1 MVNNIA
7 VTLYGDRQLLVSLYH
22 FIIDTNVKSPHTTPE
37 TNIIHQ
43 LYVNKSELKKNEKLS
58 LSSRIPSFVD
68 LKHIFIPHILYIYNI
83 HNNSPIYV

>member
-7 VTLYGDRQLLVSLYH
+7 ITLYGDRRLLVSLYH

-43 LYVNKSELKKNEKLS
+43 LYVNKSELNKNEKLS

-68 LKHIFIPHILYIYNI
+68 LKHIFIPRILYIYNI
-83 HNNSPIYV
+83 HINSPIYV